1 MPRLDEVY
9 KSDGSHER
17 PNVGTFCTAEEGK
30 TRQEFKA
37 ESDINTLM
45 KRGESA
51 IVPNLRDGGFFADVS
66 QIGDLHDCLEKVRLA
81 NDVFAALPP
90 GVRAAF
96 DNEPAKFTKAFDNP
110 EGIAKLRELKVVA
123 EDPAV
128 VQEAAEAAFESRA
141 QARARNRERDARVK
155 AAEADP
161 PAGSPPSSS
170 KGA

>member
-1 MPRLDEVY
+1 MARLDEVY

-17 PNVGTFCTAEEGK
+17 PNVGTICTLEEGK

-45 KRGESA
+45 KRGEAA
-51 IVPNLRDGGFFADVS
+51 IVPALRDGGFFADVS

-90 GVRAAF
+90 AVRAAF
-96 DNEPAKFTKAFDNP
+96 ENRPELFTKAFDNP
-110 EGIAKLRELKVVA
+110 DGIAKLRELKVVA

-128 VQEAAEAAFESRA
+128 VIEAAEAAVESRA
-141 QARARNRERDARVK
+141 AARAVERARVARVK
-155 AAEADP
+155 AAEVDP
-161 PAGSPPSSS
+161 PAGWPPSSG